1 MGLLLPTRGRETT
14 SSSSGSIF
22 SHCRQRTAAARA
34 PPLVEFS
41 SNTRADELCA
51 PAAHTHTTAERDK
64 SYPPV
69 MRGMFVGGRCGSCFG
84 GLSRRPP
91 FRQIKDKL
99 LRLLRRRLPS
109 LLLPS
114 IPSLARLRSAWLV
127 QAAKGRGVPPR
138 SKYLQRA
145 VGFKNI
151 CNSQLGT
158 SAALFRPLGL
168 PQAACSSRFRSQRE
182 SPTFVCLLAT
192 PSLGSW
198 LSFSVCVVVCL
209 FGTAESAGGMNCA
222 SAVYGGGRRRHV
234 GPPAMWRRSAVV
246 CWRVYAGAIFVF
258 RNVLSRNACAAAGV
272 EGCCSFSCRALLREN
287 SGVWVFGRD
296 VAGTRRETFVVCG
309 IGSYRI
315 TAEVFF
321 LFFLS
326 LSSSVQ

>member
-127 QAAKGRGVPPR
+127 QAAKGRGGSAAFQIFAASR
-138 SKYLQRA
+138 GLQKYLQ
-145 VGFKNI
+145 
-151 CNSQLGT
+151 L
-158 SAALFRPLGL
+158 AARY
-168 PQAACSSRFRSQRE
+168 Q
-182 SPTFVCLLAT
+182 
-192 PSLGSW
+192 
-198 LSFSVCVVVCL
+198 
-209 FGTAESAGGMNCA
+209 
-222 SAVYGGGRRRHV
+222 
-234 GPPAMWRRSAVV
+234 RSAFSPP
-246 CWRVYAGAIFVF
+246 RF
-258 RNVLSRNACAAAGV
+258 AA
-272 EGCCSFSCRALLREN
+272 SC
-287 SGVWVFGRD
+287 V
-296 VAGTRRETFVVCG
+296 
-309 IGSYRI
+309 
-315 TAEVFF
+315 
-321 LFFLS
+321 
-326 LSSSVQ
+326 